1 MILYLKRKEI
11 ESGGGHV
18 WSKTSCC
25 LPKFGPNLLVS
36 NQASVQVSLIQA
48 QSKQCDTQ
56 LGFVTAVGV
65 SKNTFNN
72 TCLMY

>member
-1 MILYLKRKEI
+1 LLPTE
-11 ESGGGHV
+11 V
-18 WSKTSCC
+18 WT
-25 LPKFGPNLLVS
+25 NLLVS

-56 LGFVTAVGV
+56 LGFVTVVGV

>member
-1 MILYLKRKEI
+1 VEENQLLPTE
-11 ESGGGHV
+11 V
-18 WSKTSCC
+18 WT
-25 LPKFGPNLLVS
+25 NLLVS

-56 LGFVTAVGV
+56 LGFVTVVGV